1 MAQPTSR
8 TEEKSTIKN
17 VNPIIGQ
24 DGKQASYT
32 HPKFNTTNYDY
43 IIEFENGDKGKVSS
57 TKEGTYTYPVGK
69 EVTYTKNIYDNK
81 PGVEPFIII
90 NNVKP
95 LNEFG
100 GSKSTYNNP
109 ENVIKMAKSI
119 AFEKAINVFEAL
131 GKEPTNF
138 EQLQAVA
145 DYFSK
150 WIIEKGTDRDV
161 CSNRWYS
168 LEQAIKMM
176 SFTWAYNDSQISMQI
191 TAMAEKI
198 YSYVSGEASS
208 SN

>member
-8 TEEKSTIKN
+8 TEGKSTIKS
-17 VNPIIGQ
+17 VSPIIGQ

-32 HPKFNTTNYDY
+32 NPKFGTVNYDY
-43 IIEFENGDKGKVSS
+43 NIEFENGDKGKVSS

-69 EVTYTKNIYDNK
+69 EVTYTKLVYNNK
-81 PGVEPFIII
+81 PGAEPFVII
-90 NNVKP
+90 NSVKP

-100 GSKSTYNNP
+100 GGKSNYNNP
-109 ENVIKMAKSI
+109 ETVIKMAKSI

-138 EQLQAVA
+138 EQLQTVA

-150 WIIEKGTDRDV
+150 WIIEKGSDRDV

-176 SFTWAYNDSQISMQI
+176 GFTWAYNDSQISIQI

-198 YSYVSGEASS
+198 FTYVSGETSS